1 MDLLRNDY
9 KHNPFYTRCPA
20 SASQEGLATRGVRP
34 PCLTGGAGYTRCPA
48 PCLTGGAGY
57 TRCPAPLP
65 HRRGWLHEVS
75 SPCLT
80 GGAGY
85 TRCPAP
91 LPHRRGWPARL
102 AIEQIQVLCQHILE
116 PHNNGLFPWILSAT
130 HTHRGYVQQVT
141 VTPNTANSVLWV
153 HETPPTFS
161 PGEGRAGGLCFFP
174 LACINNGV
182 KDDVIIIS
190 PVVHYSTA

>member
-1 MDLLRNDY
+1 MITITTHSTQGVQPLPHGRGWL
-9 KHNPFYTRCPA
+9 HEVSGPTA
-20 SASQEGLATRGVRP
+20 SREGLATRGVRP
-34 PCLTGGAGYTRCPA
+34 
-48 PCLTGGAGY
+48 
-57 TRCPAPLP
+57 LP
-65 HRRGWLHEVS
+65 HGRGWLHEVSGLPASWEGWLHEVS
-75 SPCLT
+75 SP
-80 GGAGY
+80 
-85 TRCPAP
+85 
-91 LPHRRGWPARL
+91 LPHGRGWPARL

-130 HTHRGYVQQVT
+130 HTHRGYIQQVT
-141 VTPNTANSVLWV
+141 VTPNTVNSVLWV